1 MTVFSKRLQKV
12 AKDPSIFEQ
21 YGRGVERESLRY
33 TSDGHLALTPHPK
46 ALGSALT
53 NRWVTTDFSESLL
66 EFITPVSHSVN
77 GVISQLSDVHHFTQK
92 KLNGE
97 KFV

>member
-66 EFITPVSHSVN
+66 EFSNFINYVSHDLVFVLLN
-77 GVISQLSDVHHFTQK
+77 LPLSRLECFT
-92 KLNGE
+92 L
-97 KFV
+97 